1 MDDHTTAPTQKAAN
15 KVAPRAPRQ
24 IIELAR
30 NQKLVIERTRSL
42 APGLGQEDRELR
54 NESRELQ
61 GEDRKLQGE
70 DRQLQEEDRQL
81 QEEDRVRLLE
91 ADGTTCLTI
100 RVGAGGTIIELGGGP
115 VALNVEGDLAIS
127 SRRLHLHGREE
138 VAISSDADIRVEAA
152 ENSSIRAKRQ
162 EIVSTRGNLKASAND
177 DVLIDGERIRMNC

>member
-1 MDDHTTAPTQKAAN
+1 MDDHTAAPTQKAAN

-54 NESRELQ
+54 NESQELQ
-61 GEDRKLQGE
+61 GEDRHLQG
-70 DRQLQEEDRQL
+70 EDRQL

-100 RVGAGGTIIELGGGP
+100 RVGAGGTVIELGGGP

>member
-1 MDDHTTAPTQKAAN
+1 MDDHTAAPTHKAAN
-15 KVAPRAPRQ
+15 KVVPRAPRQ
-24 IIELAR
+24 VIELAR
-30 NQKLVIERTRSL
+30 NQKLVIERTRPL
-42 APGLGQEDRELR
+42 APGLVQGDRELR

-61 GEDRKLQGE
+61 GEDRKLQG
-70 DRQLQEEDRQL
+70 EDRQL

-100 RVGAGGTIIELGGGP
+100 RVGAGGTVIELGGGP

-138 VAISSDADIRVEAA
+138 VAISSDADIRVEAE

>member
-1 MDDHTTAPTQKAAN
+1 MDDHTAAPTHKAAS
-15 KVAPRAPRQ
+15 KVVSRAPRQ

-42 APGLGQEDRELR
+42 APGLGQEGRELR

-61 GEDRKLQGE
+61 GDDRH
-70 DRQLQEEDRQL
+70 L

-100 RVGAGGTIIELGGGP
+100 RVGAGGTVIELGGGP